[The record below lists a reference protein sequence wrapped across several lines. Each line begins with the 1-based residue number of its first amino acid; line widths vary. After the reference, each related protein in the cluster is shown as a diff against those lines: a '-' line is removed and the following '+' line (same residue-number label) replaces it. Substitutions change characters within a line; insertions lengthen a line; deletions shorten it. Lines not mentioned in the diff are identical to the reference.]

1 MKKTFVGFLLAVA
14 LISSLC
20 CQAFAATSVASG
32 TTNIVVNKT
41 TYGCTAWAYI
51 DRTNERGYTEGHTIA
66 NVSRTHTAVYV
77 TFKTVS
83 DGQYVGSC
91 SMVDRGS
98 QSGTTRSL
106 YANCPYDVDDFVRIQ
121 GNVIFRGTLS
131 KDVKLLWVN
140 NDVMA
145 RDTQE

>member
-32 TTNIVVNKT
+32 VTNIVLNST
-41 TYGCTAWAYI
+41 TYKCTAWAYI
-51 DRTNERGYTEGHTIA
+51 DGTSERGYTEGYTIA
-66 NVSRTHTAVYV
+66 NVARTHTAVYV

-83 DGQYVGSC
+83 DGEYRASC
-91 SMVDRGS
+91 SMIDRGA
-98 QSGTTRSL
+98 QNGTTRSL
-106 YANCPYDVDDFVRIQ
+106 YVNCPYDVAGFVRIS

-131 KDVKLLWVN
+131 KDVQLQWT
-140 NDVMA
+140 A
-145 RDTQE
+145 

>member
-1 MKKTFVGFLLAVA
+1 MKKILVVFLLAA
-14 LISSLC
+14 TLISSLC
-20 CQAFAATSVASG
+20 CQAFAAMSVASG
-32 TTNIVVNKT
+32 TTNIVLKNT
-41 TYGCTAWAYI
+41 TYECSAEAYI
-51 DRTNERGYTEGHTIA
+51 DRTYERGYTEGYTIA

-91 SMVDRGS
+91 SMIDRGS
-98 QSGTTRSL
+98 QAGKTRSL